1 MRDTSEI
8 AEDVHITRVPQGRR
22 GRRSRPG
29 HEQSTAVV
37 VGSSQGAVVPA
48 RSKSLSRVRSKGRM
62 ATLAFG
68 EPEAPQLVRIDKTR
82 RRDGGPNALD
92 KSEWPDPDDVRPNQ
106 RTARSIRGFTR
117 GCALRRIQKSGS
129 REITDE
135 HVRTAEYVRSRADVA
150 VWGFSAERDGMPV
163 TQLVYGPKLDFSAG
177 CHAQARAI
185 DEFKRVWNTLTDR
198 QQRMLDVV
206 VLQNY
211 TIPVW
216 CDYVEKRNGI
226 RPSPPVELGKLVG
239 MLDSLTQFLAADVD
253 DAVQRQRMRA

>member
-8 AEDVHITRVPQGRR
+8 AEDVRITRVPQGRR

-29 HEQSTAVV
+29 HEPSTAVV
-37 VGSSQGAVVPA
+37 VGSSPGAIVPA
-48 RSKSLSRVRSKGRM
+48 RSKSVSRVRTKGRL
-62 ATLAFG
+62 ALAFG

-129 REITDE
+129 SEITEE
-135 HVRTAEYVRSRADVA
+135 HVRTAEYVRSRADIA

-185 DEFKRVWNTLTDR
+185 DEFKRVWNTLTER
-198 QQRMLDVV
+198 QQRMLVVV

-216 CDYVEKRNGI
+216 CRYEEKRCGV
-226 RPSPPVELGKLVG
+226 RPSPPVELGYLRG
-239 MLDSLTQFLAADVD
+239 MMDSLSQFLAGDVE